1 MKILHIG
8 QGFIGSKLI
17 KSLKEKEHKVDIYDL
32 SFGDD
37 ICDRK
42 KIHRVIKK
50 GKYDLVVLMAAMAN
64 LNDFEKDPLK
74 GMDVNIGGL
83 INVANACTESKTKLL
98 FISTCCVYGN
108 TPDLPSDENSRCKP
122 SEIYAAAKLAGEWI
136 IKGYNRSYDLKYLI
150 LRIATTYGPGM
161 RGALA
166 PAVFIN
172 QIKKKEPITIHGHGR
187 QTRTLTYID
196 DTVGGIISVIN
207 SGAVNETF
215 NISSEEEKSVL
226 ELAEIIKKEM
236 RTTNHEIAFVED
248 RKGQTYKEQIN
259 SKKAGGWK
267 SGGKRYAPTSGKAN
281 NDLQWKA
288 KVSLRRGIRKTLAW
302 MKKNAAH

>member
-17 KSLKEKEHKVDIYDL
+17 KALKKEGYEVDIYDL

-37 ICDRK
+37 ICDRN
-42 KIHRVIKK
+42 KIHKVIKK
-50 GKYDLVVLMAAMAN
+50 GKYDLVILMAAMAN

-83 INVANACTESKTKLL
+83 INVANACSKNKTKLL

-108 TPDLPSDENSRCKP
+108 TKDLPSNENSRCEP

-136 IKGYNRSYDLKYLI
+136 IKGYNRSYDLEYLI
-150 LRIATTYGPGM
+150 LRIATVYGPGM

-172 QIKKKEPITIHGHGR
+172 QIKKKEPITIHGHGK

-196 DTVGGIISVIN
+196 DTVSGIMAVIK

-215 NISSEEEKSVL
+215 NISTEEERSVL

-236 RTTNHEIAFVED
+236 GVIYHKTIFVKD

-281 NDLQWKA
+281 DNLRWKA
-288 KVSLRRGIRKTLAW
+288 KVNLKNGIRKTLAW
-302 MKKNAAH
+302 MEKDATS